1 MSTAATSEG
10 GLSTLL
16 VIKPV
21 TPPDIESAPEG
32 NLVRLPQ
39 AAERVQRLQG
49 GTSPARQGK
58 AGSGRRTTGTVRRT
72 AGKVA
77 ALDPGAVDQ
86 EIVEL
91 MSSRVAQAVLEVIT
105 GARSIQQLVRWLDTR
120 CLSALTTRARLHAE
134 AYKAASRRQSHDGDA
149 ENVST
154 LHHQPMV
161 HSVHCSNVAPG
172 IYETSVVMADAT
184 RFRAVA
190 MRFEVNRGLWKV
202 TALNIG

>member
-10 GLSTLL
+10 DLSTLL
-16 VIKPV
+16 VIRPV
-21 TPPDIESAPEG
+21 TPPDIEAVPEG
-32 NLVRLPQ
+32 TLVRLPG
-39 AAERVQRLQG
+39 ADDRVRRLQG
-49 GTSPARQGK
+49 GGTAGK
-58 AGSGRRTTGTVRRT
+58 VKSVSGRKTAGTVRRKT
-72 AGKVA
+72 GKVA
-77 ALDPGAVDQ
+77 ALDPGAADL

-91 MSSRVAQAVLEVIT
+91 MSSKVAQAVLEVIT

-134 AYKAASRRQSHDGDA
+134 AYKAEQRRQSHESAA
-149 ENVST
+149 ENVRT

-172 IYETSVVMADAT
+172 VYETSVVMADAT

>member
-10 GLSTLL
+10 ALSTLL
-16 VIKPV
+16 VIRPV
-21 TPPDIESAPEG
+21 TPPDIEPSRDS
-32 NLVRLPQ
+32 NVVRLP
-39 AAERVQRLQG
+39 RTDDPVRGVQG
-49 GTSPARQGK
+49 GSTTGK
-58 AGSGRRTTGTVRRT
+58 GRSVSGRKTAGTARRK

-77 ALDPGAVDQ
+77 ALDPGAGDQ
-86 EIVEL
+86 ELVEL
-91 MSSRVAQAVLEVIT
+91 MSSKVAQAVLEVIT

-134 AYKAASRRQSHDGDA
+134 AYKAESRRQSHESGA
-149 ENVST
+149 GNVRT

-161 HSVHCSNVAPG
+161 HSVHCCNVAPG
-172 IYETSVVMADAT
+172 VYETSVVMADAT

>member
-10 GLSTLL
+10 GPSTLL

-21 TPPDIESAPEG
+21 TIPDIDSFAEG

-39 AAERVQRLQG
+39 AAERVQHLRG
-49 GTSPARQGK
+49 AGPARQVK
-58 AGSGRRTTGTVRRT
+58 AGSGRRT
-72 AGKVA
+72 ASKVA

-91 MSSRVAQAVLEVIT
+91 MSSKVAQAVLEVIT
-105 GARSIQQLVRWLDTR
+105 GARSVQQLVRWLDTR
-120 CLSALTTRARLHAE
+120 CLNALTTRARLHAA
-134 AYKAASRRQSHDGDA
+134 AYKAASRRQSHEGDA
-149 ENVST
+149 DNVST